1 MSFSYEYIIQFRDTD
16 AAGVVYFAN
25 IISICHVAYEASLIA
40 SGIDLKLFVNN
51 PEFAVPITHA
61 SADFFK
67 PLYCGDRV
75 TIELTPRS
83 SDICRVE
90 IDYQLEAANALTAI
104 DRCGFEI
111 DYQLGAATAITKH
124 IVIDPNT
131 RKRKELPIILTNW
144 LGQWS

>member
-25 IISICHVAYEASLIA
+25 ILSICHIAYEASLIE
-40 SGIDLKLFVNN
+40 SGIDLKTFVNN

-67 PLYCGDRV
+67 PLYCGDRI

-83 SDICRVE
+83 IDSCRFE
-90 IDYQLEAANALTAI
+90 ITYQL
-104 DRCGFEI
+104 DS
-111 DYQLGAATAITKH
+111 ATTITKH

-131 RKRKELPIILTNW
+131 RKRKELPMILTNW

>member
-1 MSFSYEYIIQFRDTD
+1 MSFQYKYTIQFRDTD

-25 IISICHVAYEASLIA
+25 ILSICHIAYEASLIE

-67 PLYCGDRV
+67 PLYCGDRI

-83 SDICRVE
+83 INTSR
-90 IDYQLEAANALTAI
+90 
-104 DRCGFEI
+104 FEI
-111 DYQLGAATAITKH
+111 IYQLGSATAITKH
-124 IVIDPNT
+124 VVIDPST
-131 RKRKELPIILTNW
+131 RKRKELPVILSNW
-144 LGQWS
+144 LKQWS

>member
-1 MSFSYEYIIQFRDTD
+1 MSFQYKYTIQFRDTD

-25 IISICHVAYEASLIA
+25 ILSICHVAYEASLIG

-67 PLYCGDRV
+67 PLYCGDRI

-83 SDICRVE
+83 IDSCR
-90 IDYQLEAANALTAI
+90 
-104 DRCGFEI
+104 FEI
-111 DYQLGAATAITKH
+111 AYQSISATAITKH
-124 IVIDPNT
+124 VVIDPSN
-131 RKRKELPIILTNW
+131 RKRKELPAILTNW
-144 LGQWS
+144 LEQWGYQFQ